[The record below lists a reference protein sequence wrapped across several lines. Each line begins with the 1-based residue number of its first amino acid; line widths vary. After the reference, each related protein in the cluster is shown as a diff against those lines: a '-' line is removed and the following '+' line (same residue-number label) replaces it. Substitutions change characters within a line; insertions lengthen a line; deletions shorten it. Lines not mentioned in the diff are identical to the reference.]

1 MDNVILKKAADYL
14 EVAFAV
20 VEKFPDEIKNEMT
33 SAVEMIEPDT
43 EENCKLL
50 HDKLYEFW
58 KKGTIYI
65 DMKEISKDT
74 GTEFETLMSLDEQ
87 SQLQISFEYSM
98 YLAEKNPEKA
108 FKSVYD
114 NVHKA
119 LQVRELPDVAKLLG
133 TDYEKLRI
141 YPREVWEQ
149 LCGAYAMEYEENRD
163 NSMLIS
169 ELKEII
175 REAEENSNENND

>member
-1 MDNVILKKAADYL
+1 
-14 EVAFAV
+14 
-20 VEKFPDEIKNEMT
+20 
-33 SAVEMIEPDT
+33 
-43 EENCKLL
+43 
-50 HDKLYEFW
+50 
-58 KKGTIYI
+58 
-65 DMKEISKDT
+65 MKEISKDT

-119 LQVRELPDVAKLLG
+119 LQVRELPNVAKLLG
-133 TDYEKLRI
+133 TEYEKLRI